1 MGYYFI
7 FVSFLGGSLLRVS
20 NYNLRV
26 TRSTR
31 KSSETELKYSKGLQ
45 GVSSQEK
52 ERKVC
57 LFLRNVC
64 VCVGGCMRLCASAC
78 AMWFCKGEVGGLG
91 AEGEAMEG
99 ARKNR
104 SHTVHACLMPS
115 RRAAAATATPLSSH
129 VGCRPP
135 GTAARLPVRVAEGG
149 GVFRGGGGQ
158 LSDICSAEA
167 GGRRAPG
174 IGRRRCWRHWHEA
187 GWVQQ
192 ERRCQQQAVDGLNG
206 EAFAQTA

>member
-1 MGYYFI
+1 MW
-7 FVSFLGGSLLRVS
+7 
-20 NYNLRV
+20 
-26 TRSTR
+26 
-31 KSSETELKYSKGLQ
+31 
-45 GVSSQEK
+45 
-52 ERKVC
+52 
-57 LFLRNVC
+57 
-64 VCVGGCMRLCASAC
+64 GCMCLC

-115 RRAAAATATPLSSH
+115 HRAAATPLSSH

-135 GTAARLPVRVAEGG
+135 GTAAWLPVRVAECG

-167 GGRRAPG
+167 GGRQAPG